1 MAFDSSLP
9 HQLPWN
15 YPWIKDEIERR
26 DEYIAQLEAEL
37 AHQKPQNDGS
47 GAIDGEGV
55 KVPAEYESGAHSE
68 PDSREKLEFEIR
80 QFIECNGWFGYPD
93 EAEQYADA
101 RKAVYEMFIGWLDRQ
116 AAITE
121 RYWMQINGAN
131 ASANIVLNKRIKEL
145 EHQRTVMA
153 KKLMGAER
161 DRDRYRA
168 ALGKAVDCADEI
180 RRLS

>member
-1 MAFDSSLP
+1 MTFDNSLP
-9 HQLPWN
+9 HALPWN
-15 YPWIKDEIERR
+15 YPWLKDEIERR

-37 AHQKPQNDGS
+37 AHQRPQNDDS
-47 GAIDGEGV
+47 GAIEGEGV
-55 KVPAEYESGAHSE
+55 KVPAEDESGAHSE
-68 PDSREKLEFEIR
+68 PDSREKLE
-80 QFIECNGWFGYPD
+80 
-93 EAEQYADA
+93 ADIKKY
-101 RKAVYEMFIGWLDRQ
+101 RWEHGETSGRVTEWLDRQ

-131 ASANIVLNKRIKEL
+131 TSANIVLNKRIAEL

-153 KKLMGAER
+153 KKLMSAER

-168 ALGKAVDCADEI
+168 ALGRAIDYANEI